1 MTPTSS
7 RTRRRVDLRPTP
19 VHTTRLAFQRTWLA
33 YAGGLIVTLR
43 TACERR
49 EDAAVFSLAT
59 TVAASGAMLLV
70 QRVHRLG
77 QAAHTRRRHTLRPR
91 AVGLA
96 TTALLA
102 CSLALPVLHALTV
115 SGTTGRPHLQR
126 QISHRPRVEAAAPPG
141 PPPVP
146 RLAPAVALPRMHTTH
161 AVRGRRGRSLRTAE
175 AHTRAPR
182 YALEYGG
189 HRHTAG
195 GFTDH
200 HEHRL
205 RHRHR
210 RRLQDRHRDPRRSA
224 LSAGPDHTH
233 HSGPAPYTARQTVVS
248 SGCVCTTAALPCAFL
263 PTRPNGDSS
272 SLQDVHL
279 TLA

>member
-1 MTPTSS
+1 MTLTRS

-33 YAGGLIVTLR
+33 YVSGLIVTLR

-49 EDAAVFSLAT
+49 EDAAVFSLAA

-70 QRVHRLG
+70 RRVHRLG

-102 CSLALPVLHALTV
+102 CSLALPVLHALTL
-115 SGTTGRPHLQR
+115 SAANGRPHLQR
-126 QISHRPRVEAAAPPG
+126 QISHRPRIDAAAPPG

-146 RLAPAVALPRMHTTH
+146 RLAPAVALPRLHAAHT
-161 AVRGRRGRSLRTAE
+161 VRGRRDRRLRTAV
-175 AHTRAPR
+175 AHTWAPR
-182 YALEYGG
+182 YAVAYGG
-189 HRHTAG
+189 HRRTSG
-195 GFTDH
+195 GFFA

-205 RHRHR
+205 GHRHR
-210 RRLQDRHRDPRRSA
+210 RRLRDRHRDPRRPA
-224 LSAGPDHTH
+224 LAAGPDRTH
-233 HSGPAPYTARQTVVS
+233 RSGPASYTARPTVVS
-248 SGCVCTTAALPCAFL
+248 SGRVCTSAALP
-263 PTRPNGDSS
+263 
-272 SLQDVHL
+272 
-279 TLA
+279 